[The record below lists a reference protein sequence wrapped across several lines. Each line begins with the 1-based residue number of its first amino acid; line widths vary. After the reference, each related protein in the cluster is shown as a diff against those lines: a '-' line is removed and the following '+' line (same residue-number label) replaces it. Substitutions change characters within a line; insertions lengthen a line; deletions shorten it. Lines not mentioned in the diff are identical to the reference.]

1 MSTICIFGL
10 GFVGRDVLELTV
22 RRGYD
27 AVGVDIDE
35 EVVATVEEEQFD
47 SGTESGSYYATTDAA
62 QAVDESDVIVVTVPT
77 PLDSS
82 YSVDLSAVEAVTEM
96 VGDRLVRDDRDTPP
110 LVVLESTVPP
120 GTTNEVVGN
129 TLEDY
134 GLIVGEDVHVAVVP
148 ERIDP
153 GRDGRSVESIPRVIG
168 GVTTACRDRAVEFYK
183 ELLDAGVHP
192 TDTPEIAESSKI
204 VENAFRDI
212 NIAFVNEIAV
222 SLDELGIDAV
232 STLDAAET
240 KPFGFMRF
248 DPGAG
253 VGGHCIPVD
262 PYLLIESAEQ
272 QGFDHRLLTLARDIN
287 DRMSEYVV
295 DTTIKALNDAAIL
308 PNGSTVLLLGRSFKP
323 GVRDDRN
330 SPYFQIKRQLES
342 YAVET
347 VTHDPEFPDGTVQS
361 PYVSADAAVLITD
374 HEAYDEID
382 LDRLSENGISVFVDG
397 RNALDPSA
405 VRAAGI
411 DYHGVGR

>member
-1 MSTICIFGL
+1 MSTVCVFGL
-10 GFVGRDVLELTV
+10 GFVGRDVLELAV

-35 EVVATVEEEQFD
+35 EVVASVGEETFD
-47 SGTESGSYYATTDAA
+47 SGTETGSHYTTTDAA
-62 QAVDESDVIVVTVPT
+62 RAVDESDVIVVTVPT

-82 YSVDLSAVEAVTEM
+82 YSVDLSAVEAVTGT
-96 VGDRLVRDDRDTPP
+96 VGERLVRDERDSPP
-110 LVVLESTVPP
+110 LVVVESTVPP
-120 GTTNEVVGN
+120 GTTTEVVGD
-129 TLEDY
+129 TLENC
-134 GLIVGEDVHVAVVP
+134 GLVVGEDVHVAVVP

-153 GRDGRSVESIPRVIG
+153 GGGGNPIESIPRVVG
-168 GVTTACRDRAVEFYK
+168 GVTAACRDRAVEFYE

-212 NIAFVNEIAV
+212 NIAFVNEVAI

-287 DRMSEYVV
+287 DRMPEYVV

-330 SPYFQIKRQLES
+330 SPYFQVKRQLES
-342 YAVET
+342 YGVET
-347 VTHDPEFPDGTVQS
+347 VTHDPEFTHSTIQS
-361 PYVSADAAVLITD
+361 PYVSADAAVLVTD
-374 HEAYDEID
+374 HEMYDEID

-405 VRAAGI
+405 VREAGI
-411 DYHGVGR
+411 DYHGIGR